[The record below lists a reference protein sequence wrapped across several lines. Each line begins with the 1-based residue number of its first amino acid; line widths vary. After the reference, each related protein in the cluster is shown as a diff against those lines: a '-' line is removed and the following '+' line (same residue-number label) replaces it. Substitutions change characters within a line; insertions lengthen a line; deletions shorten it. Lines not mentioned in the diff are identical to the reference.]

1 MQTLEEYEGSG
12 QQKQTVLHAL
22 SKQHLQ
28 LQLQETKLDSVDS
41 LSEPAGHG
49 ISYILRETESILH

>member
-1 MQTLEEYEGSG
+1 MQMLEEYEGSG

-22 SKQHLQ
+22 PKQHCQ

-41 LSEPAGHG
+41 
-49 ISYILRETESILH
+49 